1 MFQVQ
6 VYSYLEGAMP
16 DLEPLMLSMKDCGAL
31 FVMII
36 LIKRMQKL
44 CALWLDTI
52 LCKSLIDIVRDV
64 HVV

>member
-1 MFQVQ
+1 
-6 VYSYLEGAMP
+6 MP